1 MSVKNQYIISRLV
14 TKRGLFNVPPS
25 AVLPPFLR
33 PVDGSTLTFFSFAF
47 CFAPNLRP
55 IIAAEEAISNLN
67 ETPSHSRAR
76 LLGLAPPR
84 PPPCPPARHPAT
96 PLSPTIDRIHRAVRL
111 RVSSGDANGS
121 SSPETIVLRP
131 ASRTPTRNSP
141 PSCQNSQ
148 PSLNFGCCTQFNLPA
163 VRLRPGE
170 LALFL

>member
-1 MSVKNQYIISRLV
+1 MSKKNQYIISRLV
-14 TKRGLFNVPPS
+14 TKRGLFNAPSPPPPVP
-25 AVLPPFLR
+25 R
-33 PVDGSTLTFFSFAF
+33 VDGSTLTFFSFAF

-67 ETPSHSRAR
+67 ETPSHSVARSRA
-76 LLGLAPPR
+76 GV
-84 PPPCPPARHPAT
+84 
-96 PLSPTIDRIHRAVRL
+96 PLPLPLPPTIDRIHRAVRL

-163 VRLRPGE
+163 VRLRPGG